1 MNEMLPKKK
10 KILMNNLFY
19 LDIILLRKS
28 QLVTSYN
35 LKRDVNRSSCQSYN
49 DTCPFF

>member
-10 KILMNNLFY
+10 NILMNDLFY

-28 QLVTSYN
+28 QLVTSYS
-35 LKRDVNRSSCQSYN
+35 LKLDVNR
-49 DTCPFF
+49 